1 MYSNAYIF
9 RYATIMVILVAAI
22 LSAAAMLLQP
32 LKDKNIKIDKMQ
44 GILQSVNIEAEKDS
58 TIPLFNEYIVSELVL
73 DPEGNIISEYRNGEF
88 VKGDVRAFEIDM
100 KQQLYLADQKEA
112 YQLPL
117 FVGMVPLEG
126 TDVRDT
132 LFVVPLYGKGLWGP
146 LWGDIALSEDFDVVN
161 GVYFDHKSETPGLGA
176 EIKTMPFQQQFY
188 GKQIFDPDGTFVSV
202 EVVKGGAETL
212 SDEMQIHGVDAI
224 SGGTITS
231 KGVSDM
237 LKDCLELYV
246 PFAKKQI

>member
-58 TIPLFNEYIVSELVL
+58 TIPSFNEYIVSELVL
-73 DPEGNIISEYRNGEF
+73 DPAGNIISEYTNGEF

-100 KQQLYLADQKEA
+100 KQQLYLAEQGED

-126 TDVRDT
+126 SDVRDT

-146 LWGDIALSEDFDVVN
+146 LWGDIAVAEDFNEVM

-176 EIKTMPFQQQFY
+176 EINTMPFLQQFY
-188 GKQIFDPDGTFVSV
+188 GKKIFDPDGTFVSV

-231 KGVSDM
+231 KGVSEM